1 MTPRW
6 RKILKDYTESIVLAF
21 ILAII
26 IRAFIVQ
33 SFVIPSGSML
43 ETLQIGDHILVPRFS
58 YSLKIPY
65 THIALI
71 EFSEPERG
79 DIIVF
84 EYPKDP
90 SEDFIKRVI
99 GTPGDTVEVRN
110 KDVYVNGEKLDE
122 PYVQHTDPNFQTMR
136 DNMAPRTVPKG
147 KYFVMGD
154 NRDESLDSRF
164 WGFVDKS
171 AVVGKAWMIYWSS
184 NGLDN
189 FRWNRI
195 GKIVE

>member
-99 GTPGDTVEVRN
+99 GAPGDTVEVRN

-122 PYVQHTDPNFQTMR
+122 PYVQHTDPHFQTMR
-136 DNMAPRTVPKG
+136 DNMAPRTVPEG